1 MSKKLTRE
9 LIALKV
15 KSDRLESIRKL
26 NLWGSNLEDIS
37 IISEMPSLE
46 IVSLSVNKIRTLKP
60 FANLQN
66 LKELYLRKN
75 MISNLNEIKHLTDCE
90 NLNKLWLK
98 ENPICDNPNYREV
111 IICVLPQVQNLDDIE
126 ITEEER
132 ARAEKKLS
140 GNYDEEEDNEQ
151 ENKIEQNEREE
162 EKYSPKKNFSNEKNR
177 GGVNQGGEKNFDKE
191 DEDKFYENY
200 ENFQNKNKL
209 NKGMKN
215 KINKYDEEE
224 NNDYIP
230 NNKLYQQKGNYRHNY
245 YENYDERPIGGAGK
259 MAKNNNY
266 RKAVTNDDIKYE
278 NRYKNKYENK
288 YEDDYKENKPKEK
301 KKGNSNVLNVV
312 INLLKELS
320 TNELQIVKREIDRIN
335 GY

>member
-9 LIALKV
+9 LIAQKA

-37 IISEMPSLE
+37 IIAEMPLLE

-75 MISNLNEIKHLTDCE
+75 MISNLNEIKHLTECE
-90 NLNKLWLK
+90 NLTKLWLK
-98 ENPICDNPNYREV
+98 ENPICDNPNYRDV

-126 ITEEER
+126 ITDAER
-132 ARAEKKLS
+132 EKAEKKLS
-140 GNYDEEEDNEQ
+140 GTYEEEEEKEQ
-151 ENKIEQNEREE
+151 NKIEQIREE
-162 EKYSPKKNFSNEKNR
+162 EKYSPKKNNFSSAKKREQSLYQIQKEEKYQDN
-177 GGVNQGGEKNFDKE
+177 
-191 DEDKFYENY
+191 YENY
-200 ENFQNKNKL
+200 EDYENKNIK
-209 NKGMKN
+209 NKMKN
-215 KINKYDEEE
+215 RNNKYEEE
-224 NNDYIP
+224 DDEYIQP
-230 NNKLYQQKGNYRHNY
+230 KKLYNQKNDRKNNY
-245 YENYDERPIGGAGK
+245 YDNYDERPIKGT
-259 MAKNNNY
+259 KNNDY
-266 RKAVTNDDIKYE
+266 RKAVTYDD
-278 NRYKNKYENK
+278 NKYDNYYQENK
-288 YEDDYKENKPKEK
+288 SKEK

>member
-9 LIALKV
+9 LIAQKA

-37 IISEMPSLE
+37 IIAEMPLLE

-75 MISNLNEIKHLTDCE
+75 MISNLNEIKYLTECE
-90 NLNKLWLK
+90 NLTKLWLK
-98 ENPICDNPNYREV
+98 ENPICDNPNYRDV

-126 ITEEER
+126 ITDAER
-132 ARAEKKLS
+132 EKAEKKLS
-140 GNYDEEEDNEQ
+140 GTYEEEEEKEQ
-151 ENKIEQNEREE
+151 NKIEQIKEE
-162 EKYSPKKNFSNEKNR
+162 EKYSPKKNNFSSAKKKEQGFYPIQKEEKY
-177 GGVNQGGEKNFDKE
+177 Q
-191 DEDKFYENY
+191 ENY
-200 ENFQNKNKL
+200 ENYDDNYGNKNIK
-209 NKGMKN
+209 NKMKN
-215 KINKYDEEE
+215 RNNKYDEEDDE
-224 NNDYIP
+224 YIQP
-230 NNKLYQQKGNYRHNY
+230 KKLYNQKNDRKNNY
-245 YENYDERPIGGAGK
+245 YDNYDERPIKGT
-259 MAKNNNY
+259 KNNDY
-266 RKAVTNDDIKYE
+266 RKAMTYDD
-278 NRYKNKYENK
+278 NKYEN
-288 YEDDYKENKPKEK
+288 YYQENKAKDK

>member
-9 LIALKV
+9 LIAQKA

-37 IISEMPSLE
+37 IIAEMPLLE

-75 MISNLNEIKHLTDCE
+75 MISNLNEIKHLTECE
-90 NLNKLWLK
+90 NLTKLWLK
-98 ENPICDNPNYREV
+98 ENPICDNPNYRDV

-126 ITEEER
+126 ITDAER
-132 ARAEKKLS
+132 EKAEKKLS
-140 GNYDEEEDNEQ
+140 GTYEEEEEKEQ
-151 ENKIEQNEREE
+151 NKIEQIREE
-162 EKYSPKKNFSNEKNR
+162 EKYSPKKNNFSSAKKKEQGLYQIQKEEKYQDN
-177 GGVNQGGEKNFDKE
+177 
-191 DEDKFYENY
+191 YENY
-200 ENFQNKNKL
+200 VDYENKNIK
-209 NKGMKN
+209 NKMKN
-215 KINKYDEEE
+215 RNNKYEEE
-224 NNDYIP
+224 DDEYIQP
-230 NNKLYQQKGNYRHNY
+230 KKLYNQKNDRKNNY
-245 YENYDERPIGGAGK
+245 YDNYDERPIKGT
-259 MAKNNNY
+259 KNNDY
-266 RKAVTNDDIKYE
+266 RKAVTYDD
-278 NRYKNKYENK
+278 NKYDNYYQENK
-288 YEDDYKENKPKEK
+288 SKEK

>member
-9 LIALKV
+9 LISLKV

-37 IISEMPSLE
+37 IIAEMPSLE

-60 FANLQN
+60 FSNLQN

-75 MISNLNEIKHLTDCE
+75 LISNLNEIKHLTECD
-90 NLNKLWLK
+90 NLTKLWLK

-126 ITEEER
+126 ITDEER
-132 ARAEKKLS
+132 ERAEKKLS

-177 GGVNQGGEKNFDKE
+177 GGEYAQSKARGIGE
-191 DEDKFYENY
+191 DEKFHENY
-200 ENFQNKNKL
+200 EN
-209 NKGMKN
+209 KN
-215 KINKYDEEE
+215 KINKQMKKNINKYDDEE
-224 NNDYIP
+224 NDDYIQ
-230 NNKLYQQKGNYRHNY
+230 NNKKIQEQKGNYRHNY
-245 YENYDERPIGGAGK
+245 YDNYDERPIGGAGK
-259 MAKNNNY
+259 MARNNNY
-266 RKAVTNDDIKYE
+266 KKAMTNDDIQYE
-278 NRYKNKYENK
+278 NKFRNKYENK
-288 YEDDYKENKPKEK
+288 YEDEYKENKKKKK

>member
-9 LIALKV
+9 LIAQKV

-75 MISNLNEIKHLTDCE
+75 SISNLNEIKHLTECE
-90 NLNKLWLK
+90 NLTKLWLK

-126 ITEEER
+126 ITDEER
-132 ARAEKKLS
+132 NRAEKKLS
-140 GNYDEEEDNEQ
+140 GNYEEDDDNEQ
-151 ENKIEQNEREE
+151 QNNIEQIPQEQ
-162 EKYSPKKNFSNEKNR
+162 EKYSPKKNNNNNFSSNKKKEL
-177 GGVNQGGEKNFDKE
+177 EYDKYKEREE
-191 DEDKFYENY
+191 DNYYDNY
-200 ENFQNKNKL
+200 ENKNK
-209 NKGMKN
+209 GIKN
-215 KINKYDEEE
+215 NKYDEEDDDE
-224 NNDYIP
+224 YIQP
-230 NNKLYQQKGNYRHNY
+230 KKLYEQKGNNRQNNY
-245 YENYDERPIGGAGK
+245 YENYDDRPIGGAGK
-259 MAKNNNY
+259 MVRKNNYKKAITFDDNKFGKNY
-266 RKAVTNDDIKYE
+266 GNSYQ
-278 NRYKNKYENK
+278 
-288 YEDDYKENKPKEK
+288 ENKPKEK

-320 TNELQIVKREIDRIN
+320 TNELQIVKREIDRMN

>member
-9 LIALKV
+9 LIAQKA

-37 IISEMPSLE
+37 IIAEMPLLE

-75 MISNLNEIKHLTDCE
+75 MISNLNEIKHLTECE
-90 NLNKLWLK
+90 NLTKLWLK
-98 ENPICDNPNYREV
+98 ENPICDNPNYRDV

-126 ITEEER
+126 ITDAER
-132 ARAEKKLS
+132 EKAEKKLS
-140 GNYDEEEDNEQ
+140 GTYEEEEEKEQ
-151 ENKIEQNEREE
+151 NKIEQIREE
-162 EKYSPKKNFSNEKNR
+162 EKYSPKKNNFSSAKKKEQGLYKIQKEEKYQDN
-177 GGVNQGGEKNFDKE
+177 
-191 DEDKFYENY
+191 YENY
-200 ENFQNKNKL
+200 EDYENKNIK
-209 NKGMKN
+209 NKMKN
-215 KINKYDEEE
+215 RNNKYEEE
-224 NNDYIP
+224 DDEYIQP
-230 NNKLYQQKGNYRHNY
+230 KKLYNQKNDRKNNY
-245 YENYDERPIGGAGK
+245 YDNYDERPIKGT
-259 MAKNNNY
+259 KNNDY
-266 RKAVTNDDIKYE
+266 RKAVTYDD
-278 NRYKNKYENK
+278 NKYDNYYQENK
-288 YEDDYKENKPKEK
+288 SKEK

>member
-9 LIALKV
+9 LIAQKA
-15 KSDRLESIRKL
+15 KSDRLESIKKL

-66 LKELYLRKN
+66 LKELYLRN
-75 MISNLNEIKHLTDCE
+75 NSISNLNEIKHLTECD
-90 NLNKLWLK
+90 NLTKLWLK
-98 ENPICDNPNYREV
+98 ENPICNNPNYRDV

-132 ARAEKKLS
+132 ERAEKKLS
-140 GNYDEEEDNEQ
+140 GTYEEEEEKEQ
-151 ENKIEQNEREE
+151 NKIEQMPREE
-162 EKYSPKKNFSNEKNR
+162 EKYSPKKNKFSAEKKM
-177 GGVNQGGEKNFDKE
+177 GEGNYSPNKFTGNDPYQE
-191 DEDKFYENY
+191 DYENY
-200 ENFQNKNKL
+200 ESQNQKNK
-209 NKGMKN
+209 MIKN
-215 KINKYDEEE
+215 RKNIKYNDDIEEDDEDIQPKKSYEQRGS
-224 NNDYIP
+224 NRKNDFYD
-230 NNKLYQQKGNYRHNY
+230 
-245 YENYDERPIGGAGK
+245 NYDNRPIKG
-259 MAKNNNY
+259 AKNNQY
-266 RKAVTNDDIKYE
+266 RKAVTYDDNKLE
-278 NRYKNKYENK
+278 NYQNYHQDNRQ
-288 YEDDYKENKPKEK
+288 KEK

-312 INLLKELS
+312 INLLRELS

>member
-37 IISEMPSLE
+37 IIAEMPSLE

-75 MISNLNEIKHLTDCE
+75 SISNLNEIKHLTECD
-90 NLNKLWLK
+90 NLTKLWLK
-98 ENPICDNPNYREV
+98 ENPICENPNYREV

-132 ARAEKKLS
+132 DRAEKKLS
-140 GNYDEEEDNEQ
+140 GNYEEEEEDKDQNRIENEP
-151 ENKIEQNEREE
+151 REE
-162 EKYSPKKNFSNEKNR
+162 EKFSPKKNN
-177 GGVNQGGEKNFDKE
+177 KNFSDKKKIDNGDYY
-191 DEDKFYENY
+191 DEEEEEEEKFE
-200 ENFQNKNKL
+200 NKNKII

-215 KINKYDEEE
+215 KINKYEEDDEF
-224 NNDYIP
+224 IQP
-230 NNKLYQQKGNYRHNY
+230 KKLYEQKGNIRQNNY
-245 YENYDERPIGGAGK
+245 YDNYDERPVGGAGK
-259 MAKNNNY
+259 IAKNNNY
-266 RKAVTNDDIKYE
+266 RKAVTNDNI
-278 NRYKNKYENK
+278 RYENK
-288 YEDDYKENKPKEK
+288 YENYYQEKTQKEK

>member
-37 IISEMPSLE
+37 IIAEMPSLE

-75 MISNLNEIKHLTDCE
+75 SISNLNEIKHLTECD
-90 NLNKLWLK
+90 NLTKLWLK
-98 ENPICDNPNYREV
+98 ENPICENPNYREV

-132 ARAEKKLS
+132 DRAEKKLS
-140 GNYDEEEDNEQ
+140 GNYEEEEEDKDQNRIENEP
-151 ENKIEQNEREE
+151 REE
-162 EKYSPKKNFSNEKNR
+162 EKFSPKKNN
-177 GGVNQGGEKNFDKE
+177 KNFSDKKKIDNGDYY
-191 DEDKFYENY
+191 DEEEEEEEKFE
-200 ENFQNKNKL
+200 NKNKII

-215 KINKYDEEE
+215 KINKYEEDDEF
-224 NNDYIP
+224 IQP
-230 NNKLYQQKGNYRHNY
+230 KKLYEQKGNIRQNNY
-245 YENYDERPIGGAGK
+245 YDNYDERPVGGAGK
-259 MAKNNNY
+259 IAKNNNY
-266 RKAVTNDDIKYE
+266 RKAVTNDNIRYENKYE
-278 NRYKNKYENK
+278 KKYENK
-288 YEDDYKENKPKEK
+288 YENYYQEKTQKEK

>member
-9 LIALKV
+9 LIAQKA

-37 IISEMPSLE
+37 IIAEMPLLE

-75 MISNLNEIKHLTDCE
+75 SISNLNEIKHLTECE
-90 NLNKLWLK
+90 NLTKLWLK
-98 ENPICDNPNYREV
+98 ENPICDNPNYRDV
-111 IICVLPQVQNLDDIE
+111 IICVLPQVQNLDDYE
-126 ITEEER
+126 ITDAER
-132 ARAEKKLS
+132 EKAEKKLS
-140 GNYDEEEDNEQ
+140 GTYEEEEEKEQ
-151 ENKIEQNEREE
+151 NKIEQIREE
-162 EKYSPKKNFSNEKNR
+162 EKYSPKKKNVSSAKKKEQEMYQIPEEEKYQENYQ
-177 GGVNQGGEKNFDKE
+177 NYE
-191 DEDKFYENY
+191 DYEN
-200 ENFQNKNKL
+200 KNI
-209 NKGMKN
+209 KN
-215 KINKYDEEE
+215 KIKNRNNKYDEEDDE
-224 NNDYIP
+224 YIQP
-230 NNKLYQQKGNYRHNY
+230 KKLYNQKNNAKNNY
-245 YENYDERPIGGAGK
+245 YDKYDERPIKG
-259 MAKNNNY
+259 AKNNEY
-266 RKAVTNDDIKYE
+266 RKAVTYDD
-278 NRYKNKYENK
+278 NKYDNYYQENK
-288 YEDDYKENKPKEK
+288 SKEK

>member
-9 LIALKV
+9 LISLKV

-37 IISEMPSLE
+37 IIAEMPSLE

-60 FANLQN
+60 FSNLQN

-75 MISNLNEIKHLTDCE
+75 LISNLNEIKHLTECD
-90 NLNKLWLK
+90 NLTKLWLK

-126 ITEEER
+126 ITDEER
-132 ARAEKKLS
+132 ERAEKKLS

-177 GGVNQGGEKNFDKE
+177 GGEYAQSKARGIGE
-191 DEDKFYENY
+191 DEKFHENY
-200 ENFQNKNKL
+200 EN
-209 NKGMKN
+209 KN
-215 KINKYDEEE
+215 KINKQMKKNINKYDDEE
-224 NNDYIP
+224 NDDYIQ
-230 NNKLYQQKGNYRHNY
+230 NNKKIQEQKGNYRHNY
-245 YENYDERPIGGAGK
+245 YDNYDERPIGGAGK
-259 MAKNNNY
+259 MARNNNY
-266 RKAVTNDDIKYE
+266 KKAMTNDDIQYE
-278 NRYKNKYENK
+278 NKFRNKYENK
-288 YEDDYKENKPKEK
+288 YEDEYKENKPKEK

>member
-9 LIALKV
+9 LITLKV

-37 IISEMPSLE
+37 IIAEMPSLE

-60 FANLQN
+60 FSNLQN

-75 MISNLNEIKHLTDCE
+75 LISNLNEIKHLTECD
-90 NLNKLWLK
+90 NLTKLWLK

-126 ITEEER
+126 ITDEER
-132 ARAEKKLS
+132 ERAEKKLS

-177 GGVNQGGEKNFDKE
+177 GGEYAQSNARGIGE
-191 DEDKFYENY
+191 DEKFHENY
-200 ENFQNKNKL
+200 EN
-209 NKGMKN
+209 KN
-215 KINKYDEEE
+215 KINKQMKKNINKYDDEE
-224 NNDYIP
+224 NDDYIQ
-230 NNKLYQQKGNYRHNY
+230 NNKKIQEQKGNYRHNY
-245 YENYDERPIGGAGK
+245 YDNYDERPIGGAGK
-259 MAKNNNY
+259 MARNNNY
-266 RKAVTNDDIKYE
+266 KKAMTNDDIQYE
-278 NRYKNKYENK
+278 NKFRNKYENK
-288 YEDDYKENKPKEK
+288 YEDEYKENKPKEK

>member
-9 LIALKV
+9 LISLKV

-37 IISEMPSLE
+37 IIAEMPSLE

-60 FANLQN
+60 FSNLQN

-75 MISNLNEIKHLTDCE
+75 LISNLNEIKHLTECD
-90 NLNKLWLK
+90 NLTKLWLK

-111 IICVLPQVQNLDDIE
+111 IICVLPQVQNLDDVE
-126 ITEEER
+126 ITDEER
-132 ARAEKKLS
+132 ERAEKKLS

-177 GGVNQGGEKNFDKE
+177 GGEYAQSNARGIGE
-191 DEDKFYENY
+191 DEKFHENH
-200 ENFQNKNKL
+200 EN
-209 NKGMKN
+209 KN
-215 KINKYDEEE
+215 KINKQMKKNVGGYDDEE
-224 NNDYIP
+224 NDDYIQ
-230 NNKLYQQKGNYRHNY
+230 NNKKIQEQKGNYRHNY
-245 YENYDERPIGGAGK
+245 YDNYDERPIGGAGK
-259 MAKNNNY
+259 MARNNNY
-266 RKAVTNDDIKYE
+266 KKAMTNDDIQYE
-278 NRYKNKYENK
+278 NKFRNKYENK
-288 YEDDYKENKPKEK
+288 YEDEYKENKPKEK

>member
-9 LIALKV
+9 LISLKV

-37 IISEMPSLE
+37 IIAEMPSLE

-60 FANLQN
+60 FSNLQN

-75 MISNLNEIKHLTDCE
+75 LISNLNEIKHLTECD
-90 NLNKLWLK
+90 NLTKLWLK

-126 ITEEER
+126 ITDEER
-132 ARAEKKLS
+132 ERAEKKLS

-177 GGVNQGGEKNFDKE
+177 GGEYAQSNARGIGE
-191 DEDKFYENY
+191 DEKFHENY
-200 ENFQNKNKL
+200 EN
-209 NKGMKN
+209 KN
-215 KINKYDEEE
+215 KINKQMKKNINKYDDEE
-224 NNDYIP
+224 NDDYIQ
-230 NNKLYQQKGNYRHNY
+230 NNKKIQEQKGNYRHNY
-245 YENYDERPIGGAGK
+245 YDNYDERPIGGAGK
-259 MAKNNNY
+259 MARNNNY
-266 RKAVTNDDIKYE
+266 KKAMTNDDIQYE
-278 NRYKNKYENK
+278 NKFRNKYENK
-288 YEDDYKENKPKEK
+288 YEDEYKENKPKEK

-320 TNELQIVKREIDRIN
+320 TKELQIVKREIDRIN
-335 GY
+335 DY

>member
-37 IISEMPSLE
+37 IIAEMPSLE

-75 MISNLNEIKHLTDCE
+75 LISNLNEIKHLTECD
-90 NLNKLWLK
+90 NLTKLWLK
-98 ENPICDNPNYREV
+98 ENPICENPNYREV

-132 ARAEKKLS
+132 DRAEKKLS
-140 GNYDEEEDNEQ
+140 GNYEEEEEDKDQNRIENEP
-151 ENKIEQNEREE
+151 REE
-162 EKYSPKKNFSNEKNR
+162 EKFSPKKNN
-177 GGVNQGGEKNFDKE
+177 KNFSDKKKIDNGDYYD
-191 DEDKFYENY
+191 DEEEEKFE
-200 ENFQNKNKL
+200 NKNKII

-215 KINKYDEEE
+215 KINKYEEDDEF
-224 NNDYIP
+224 IQP
-230 NNKLYQQKGNYRHNY
+230 KKLYEPKGNIRQNNNY
-245 YENYDERPIGGAGK
+245 YDNYDERPVGGAGK
-259 MAKNNNY
+259 IAKNNNY
-266 RKAVTNDDIKYE
+266 RKAVTNDNIRYENKYE
-278 NRYKNKYENK
+278 KKYENK
-288 YEDDYKENKPKEK
+288 YENYYQEKTQKEK

>member
-9 LIALKV
+9 LISLKV

-37 IISEMPSLE
+37 IIAEMPSLE

-75 MISNLNEIKHLTDCE
+75 LISNLNEIKHLTECD
-90 NLNKLWLK
+90 NLTKLWLK

-126 ITEEER
+126 ITDEER
-132 ARAEKKLS
+132 ERAEKKLS

-151 ENKIEQNEREE
+151 ENKIEQNERKE
-162 EKYSPKKNFSNEKNR
+162 EKYSPKKNLSNEKNR
-177 GGVNQGGEKNFDKE
+177 GGEYAQSNARGIGE
-191 DEDKFYENY
+191 DEKFHENY
-200 ENFQNKNKL
+200 EN
-209 NKGMKN
+209 KN
-215 KINKYDEEE
+215 KINKQMKKNINKYDDEE
-224 NNDYIP
+224 NDDYIQ
-230 NNKLYQQKGNYRHNY
+230 NNKKIQEQKGNYRHNY
-245 YENYDERPIGGAGK
+245 YDNYDERPIGGAGK
-259 MAKNNNY
+259 MARNNNY
-266 RKAVTNDDIKYE
+266 KKAMTNDDIRYE
-278 NRYKNKYENK
+278 NKFRNKYENK
-288 YEDDYKENKPKEK
+288 YEDEYKENKPKEK

>member
-9 LIALKV
+9 LISLKV

-37 IISEMPSLE
+37 IIAEMPSLE

-60 FANLQN
+60 FSNLQN

-75 MISNLNEIKHLTDCE
+75 LISNLNEIKHLTECD
-90 NLNKLWLK
+90 NLTKLWLK

-126 ITEEER
+126 ITDEER
-132 ARAEKKLS
+132 ERAEKKLS

-177 GGVNQGGEKNFDKE
+177 GGEYAQSNARGIGE
-191 DEDKFYENY
+191 DEKFHENY
-200 ENFQNKNKL
+200 EN
-209 NKGMKN
+209 KN
-215 KINKYDEEE
+215 KINKQMKKNINKYDDEE
-224 NNDYIP
+224 NDDYIQ
-230 NNKLYQQKGNYRHNY
+230 NNKKIQEQKGNYRHNY
-245 YENYDERPIGGAGK
+245 YDNYDERPIGGAGK
-259 MAKNNNY
+259 MARNNNY
-266 RKAVTNDDIKYE
+266 KKAMTNDDIQYE
-278 NRYKNKYENK
+278 NKFRNKYENK
-288 YEDDYKENKPKEK
+288 YEDEYKENKPKEK

>member
-37 IISEMPSLE
+37 IIGEMPSLE

-60 FANLQN
+60 FSNLQN

-140 GNYDEEEDNEQ
+140 GNYDEEGDNEQ

-162 EKYSPKKNFSNEKNR
+162 EKYSPKKNFSNEKSR
-177 GGVNQGGEKNFDKE
+177 GGVHQGGEKNFDRE
-191 DEDKFYENY
+191 EEDKFYENY

-224 NNDYIP
+224 NDDYIP
-230 NNKLYQQKGNYRHNY
+230 NNKYNQQKGNYRHNY
-245 YENYDERPIGGAGK
+245 YDNYDERPIGGAGK

-266 RKAVTNDDIKYE
+266 RKAVTNDNIKYE

>member
-9 LIALKV
+9 LISLKV

-37 IISEMPSLE
+37 IIAEMPSLE

-60 FANLQN
+60 FSNLQN

-75 MISNLNEIKHLTDCE
+75 LISNLNEIKHLTECD
-90 NLNKLWLK
+90 NLTKLWLK

-126 ITEEER
+126 ITDEER
-132 ARAEKKLS
+132 ERAEKKLS

-151 ENKIEQNEREE
+151 ENKIEQNEREK

-177 GGVNQGGEKNFDKE
+177 GGEYAQSNARGIGE
-191 DEDKFYENY
+191 DEKFHENY
-200 ENFQNKNKL
+200 EN
-209 NKGMKN
+209 KN
-215 KINKYDEEE
+215 KINKQMKKNINKYDDEE
-224 NNDYIP
+224 NDDYIQ
-230 NNKLYQQKGNYRHNY
+230 NNKKIQEQKGNYRHNY
-245 YENYDERPIGGAGK
+245 YDNYDERPIGGAGK
-259 MAKNNNY
+259 MARNNNY
-266 RKAVTNDDIKYE
+266 KKAMTNDDIRYE
-278 NRYKNKYENK
+278 NKFRNKYENK
-288 YEDDYKENKPKEK
+288 YEDEYKENKPKEK

>member
-9 LIALKV
+9 LISLKV

-37 IISEMPSLE
+37 IIAEMPSLE

-60 FANLQN
+60 FSNLQN

-75 MISNLNEIKHLTDCE
+75 LISNLNEIKHLTECD
-90 NLNKLWLK
+90 NLTKLWLK

-126 ITEEER
+126 ITDEER
-132 ARAEKKLS
+132 ERAEKKLS

-177 GGVNQGGEKNFDKE
+177 GGEYAQSNARGIGE
-191 DEDKFYENY
+191 DEKFHENH
-200 ENFQNKNKL
+200 EN
-209 NKGMKN
+209 KN
-215 KINKYDEEE
+215 KINKQMKKNINKYDDEE
-224 NNDYIP
+224 NDDYIQ
-230 NNKLYQQKGNYRHNY
+230 NNKKIQEQKGNYRHNY
-245 YENYDERPIGGAGK
+245 YDNYDERPIGGAGK
-259 MAKNNNY
+259 MARNNNY
-266 RKAVTNDDIKYE
+266 KKAMTNDDIQYE
-278 NRYKNKYENK
+278 NKFRNKYENK
-288 YEDDYKENKPKEK
+288 YEDEYKENKPKEK

>member
-9 LIALKV
+9 LISLKV

-37 IISEMPSLE
+37 IIAEMPSLE

-75 MISNLNEIKHLTDCE
+75 LISNLNEIKHLTECD
-90 NLNKLWLK
+90 NLTKLWLK

-126 ITEEER
+126 ITDEER
-132 ARAEKKLS
+132 ERAEKKLS

-162 EKYSPKKNFSNEKNR
+162 EKYSPKKKYPE
-177 GGVNQGGEKNFDKE
+177 GGARHGGEKNFDT
-191 DEDKFYENY
+191 DEGGKFYDNYENY
-200 ENFQNKNKL
+200 ENKNKS
-209 NKGMKN
+209 NKKMN

-224 NNDYIP
+224 NDDYVP
-230 NNKLYQQKGNYRHNY
+230 NNNKLYQQKGNYRHNY
-245 YENYDERPIGGAGK
+245 YDNYDERPIGGAGK

-266 RKAVTNDDIKYE
+266 KKAMTNDDIKYE
-278 NRYKNKYENK
+278 NKFKYKYENK

>member
-9 LIALKV
+9 LISLKV

-37 IISEMPSLE
+37 IIAEMPSLE

-60 FANLQN
+60 FSNLQN

-75 MISNLNEIKHLTDCE
+75 LISNLNEIKHLTECD
-90 NLNKLWLK
+90 NLTKLWLK

-126 ITEEER
+126 ITDEER
-132 ARAEKKLS
+132 ERAEKKLS

-151 ENKIEQNEREE
+151 ENKVEQNKREE

-177 GGVNQGGEKNFDKE
+177 GGEYAQSNARGIGDDEKFH
-191 DEDKFYENY
+191 ENY
-200 ENFQNKNKL
+200 EN
-209 NKGMKN
+209 KN
-215 KINKYDEEE
+215 KINKQMKKNINKYDDEE
-224 NNDYIP
+224 NDDYIQ
-230 NNKLYQQKGNYRHNY
+230 NNKKIQEQKGNYRHNY
-245 YENYDERPIGGAGK
+245 YDNYDERPIGGAGK
-259 MAKNNNY
+259 MARNNNY
-266 RKAVTNDDIKYE
+266 KKAMTNDDIQYE
-278 NRYKNKYENK
+278 NKFRNKFENK
-288 YEDDYKENKPKEK
+288 YEDEYKENKPKEK

>member
-9 LIALKV
+9 LISLKV

-37 IISEMPSLE
+37 IIAEMPSLE

-60 FANLQN
+60 FSNLQN

-75 MISNLNEIKHLTDCE
+75 LISNLNEIKHLTECD
-90 NLNKLWLK
+90 NLTKLWLK

-111 IICVLPQVQNLDDIE
+111 IICVLRQVQNLDDIE
-126 ITEEER
+126 ITDEER
-132 ARAEKKLS
+132 ERAEKKLS

-177 GGVNQGGEKNFDKE
+177 GGEYAQSNARGIGE
-191 DEDKFYENY
+191 DEKFHENY
-200 ENFQNKNKL
+200 EN
-209 NKGMKN
+209 KN
-215 KINKYDEEE
+215 KINKQMKKNINKYDDEE
-224 NNDYIP
+224 NDDYIQ
-230 NNKLYQQKGNYRHNY
+230 NNKKIQEQKGNYRHNY
-245 YENYDERPIGGAGK
+245 YDNYDERPIGGAGK
-259 MAKNNNY
+259 MARNNNY
-266 RKAVTNDDIKYE
+266 KKAMTNDDIQYE
-278 NRYKNKYENK
+278 NKFRNKYENK
-288 YEDDYKENKPKEK
+288 YEDEYKENKPKEK

>member
-60 FANLQN
+60 FTNLQN

-90 NLNKLWLK
+90 NLTKLWLK

-126 ITEEER
+126 I
-132 ARAEKKLS
+132 
-140 GNYDEEEDNEQ
+140 
-151 ENKIEQNEREE
+151 NK
-162 EKYSPKKNFSNEKNR
+162 
-177 GGVNQGGEKNFDKE
+177 
-191 DEDKFYENY
+191 
-200 ENFQNKNKL
+200 
-209 NKGMKN
+209 M
-215 KINKYDEEE
+215 
-224 NNDYIP
+224 
-230 NNKLYQQKGNYRHNY
+230 
-245 YENYDERPIGGAGK
+245 
-259 MAKNNNY
+259 
-266 RKAVTNDDIKYE
+266 
-278 NRYKNKYENK
+278 
-288 YEDDYKENKPKEK
+288 KEK
-301 KKGNSNVLNVV
+301 KKNILRKKNIQKVV
-312 INLLKELS
+312 HAMGGKKISIRMRVENFMTIMKITKIKINLIK
-320 TNELQIVKREIDRIN
+320 K
-335 GY
+335 

>member
-9 LIALKV
+9 LISLKV

-37 IISEMPSLE
+37 IIAEMPSLE

-60 FANLQN
+60 FSNLQN

-75 MISNLNEIKHLTDCE
+75 LISNLNEIKHLTECD
-90 NLNKLWLK
+90 NLTKLWLK

-126 ITEEER
+126 ITDEER
-132 ARAEKKLS
+132 ERAEKKLS

-177 GGVNQGGEKNFDKE
+177 GGEYAQSNARGIGE
-191 DEDKFYENY
+191 DEKFHENY
-200 ENFQNKNKL
+200 EN
-209 NKGMKN
+209 KN
-215 KINKYDEEE
+215 KINKQMKKNINKYDDEE
-224 NNDYIP
+224 NADYIQ
-230 NNKLYQQKGNYRHNY
+230 NNKKIQEQKGNYRHNY
-245 YENYDERPIGGAGK
+245 YDNYDERPIGGAGK
-259 MAKNNNY
+259 MARNNNY
-266 RKAVTNDDIKYE
+266 KKAMTNDDIQYE
-278 NRYKNKYENK
+278 NKFRNKYENK
-288 YEDDYKENKPKEK
+288 YEDEYKENKPKEK

>member
-9 LIALKV
+9 LIAQKA

-37 IISEMPSLE
+37 IIAEMPLLE

-75 MISNLNEIKHLTDCE
+75 MISNLNEIKHLTECE
-90 NLNKLWLK
+90 NLTKLWLK
-98 ENPICDNPNYREV
+98 ENPICDNPNYRDV

-126 ITEEER
+126 STDAER
-132 ARAEKKLS
+132 EKAEKKLS
-140 GNYDEEEDNEQ
+140 GTYEEEEEKEQ
-151 ENKIEQNEREE
+151 NKIEQIREE
-162 EKYSPKKNFSNEKNR
+162 EKYSPKKNNFSSAKKKEQGLYQIQKEEKYQDN
-177 GGVNQGGEKNFDKE
+177 
-191 DEDKFYENY
+191 YENY
-200 ENFQNKNKL
+200 EDYENKNIK
-209 NKGMKN
+209 NKMKN
-215 KINKYDEEE
+215 RNNKYDEEDDE
-224 NNDYIP
+224 YIQP
-230 NNKLYQQKGNYRHNY
+230 KKLYNQKNDRKNNY
-245 YENYDERPIGGAGK
+245 YDNYDERPIKGT
-259 MAKNNNY
+259 KNNDY
-266 RKAVTNDDIKYE
+266 RKAVTYDD
-278 NRYKNKYENK
+278 NKYDNYYQENK
-288 YEDDYKENKPKEK
+288 SKEK

>member
-9 LIALKV
+9 LISLKV

-37 IISEMPSLE
+37 IIAEMPSLE

-60 FANLQN
+60 FSNLQN

-75 MISNLNEIKHLTDCE
+75 LISNLNEIKHLTECD
-90 NLNKLWLK
+90 NLTKLWLK

-126 ITEEER
+126 ITDEER
-132 ARAEKKLS
+132 ERAEKKLS

-177 GGVNQGGEKNFDKE
+177 GGEYAQSNARGIGE
-191 DEDKFYENY
+191 DEKFHENY
-200 ENFQNKNKL
+200 EN
-209 NKGMKN
+209 KN
-215 KINKYDEEE
+215 KINKQMKKNINKYDDEE
-224 NNDYIP
+224 NDDYIQ
-230 NNKLYQQKGNYRHNY
+230 NNKKIQEQKGNYRHNY
-245 YENYDERPIGGAGK
+245 YDNYDERPIGGAGK
-259 MAKNNNY
+259 MARNNNY
-266 RKAVTNDDIKYE
+266 KKAMTNDDIQYE
-278 NRYKNKYENK
+278 NKFRNKYENK
-288 YEDDYKENKPKEK
+288 YEAEYKENKPKEK